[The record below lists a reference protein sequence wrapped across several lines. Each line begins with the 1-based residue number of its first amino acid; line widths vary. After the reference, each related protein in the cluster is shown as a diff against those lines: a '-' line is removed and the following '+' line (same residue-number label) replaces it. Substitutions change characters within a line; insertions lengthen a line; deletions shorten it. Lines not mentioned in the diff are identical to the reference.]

1 MLVWNYILKME
12 REKSMNTTVD
22 ISNTSLL
29 LALAL
34 VAVSLIISYRL
45 KLNLGKETIISVIR
59 AVVQLTIVGFVLH
72 TIFNVNQVW
81 LTGAMALVII
91 FNAAWNA
98 KGRSGDLPH
107 AFGIALLAIMS
118 STVITVGIL
127 VLSGAIKFVPF
138 QVIPFTGMVAGNSM
152 VAVGLVFR
160 GLNQQFKD
168 QQDAILERLA
178 LGSRPSEAGNH
189 IAKEGVR
196 TGMQPTIDSI
206 RTYGLVS
213 LPGMMSGL
221 IMAGVD
227 PVYAIKYQ
235 IVVAFTLLSATAIA
249 SMLTSYMAVRQFFNA
264 HWQLVL
270 PGDGHEH

>member
-1 MLVWNYILKME
+1 
-12 REKSMNTTVD
+12 MNTTVD

-29 LALAL
+29 LALGL
-34 VAVSLIISYRL
+34 VAVSLLISYRL
-45 KLNLGKETIISVIR
+45 RLNLGKETIISVVR
-59 AVVQLTIVGFVLH
+59 AVVQLTVIGFVLH

-81 LTGAMALVII
+81 LTAIMALVII

-98 KGRSGDLPH
+98 KGRSDHLPH
-107 AFGIALLAIMS
+107 AFKIALVAIMS
-118 STVITVGIL
+118 STMITVGIL
-127 VLSGAIKFVPF
+127 VASGAIKFEPY

-168 QQDAILERLA
+168 QQAAILERLA
-178 LGSRPSEAGNH
+178 LGSRPSEAGKQ
-189 IAKEGVR
+189 IANEGVR
-196 TGMQPTIDSI
+196 IGMQPTIDSI

-227 PVYAIKYQ
+227 PVFAIKYQ

-249 SMLTSYMAVRQFFNA
+249 SMLTSYLAVRQYFNA

-270 PGDGHEH
+270 PGGQHSSH

>member
-1 MLVWNYILKME
+1 M
-12 REKSMNTTVD
+12 TTNVD
-22 ISNTSLL
+22 ISNTSLM

-34 VAVSLIISYRL
+34 VAVSLIVSYRL
-45 KLNLGKETIISVIR
+45 RLNLGKDTIISVIR
-59 AVVQLTIVGFVLH
+59 AIVQLTIIGFVLH
-72 TIFNVNQVW
+72 TIFKVDQAW
-81 LTGAMALVII
+81 LTSLMVLVII

-98 KGRSGDLPH
+98 KGRSGHLPH
-107 AFGIALLAIMS
+107 AFEIALAAIMS
-118 STVITVGIL
+118 STVISVGIL
-127 VLSGAIKFVPF
+127 IASGAIKFEPY

-168 QQDAILERLA
+168 QQEQIIERLA
-178 LGSRPSEAGNH
+178 LGSRPSEAGKL
-189 IAKEGVR
+189 IANEAVR

-249 SMLTSYMAVRQFFNA
+249 SMITSYLAVRRFFNA

-270 PGDGHEH
+270 PGENHH

>member
-1 MLVWNYILKME
+1 
-12 REKSMNTTVD
+12 MNTTVD
-22 ISNTSLL
+22 ISNTSLML
-29 LALAL
+29 SLGL
-34 VAVSLIISYRL
+34 VAVSLLVSYRYRL
-45 KLNLGKETIISVIR
+45 HLRKETIISVIR
-59 AVVQLTIVGFVLH
+59 AVVQLTVVGFILH
-72 TIFNVNQVW
+72 TIFSVNEVW
-81 LTGAMALVII
+81 LTLAMVLVII

-98 KGRSGDLPH
+98 KGRSDKLPH
-107 AFGIALLAIMS
+107 AFKIALLAIMS

-127 VLSGAIKFVPF
+127 VASGAIDFVPY

-168 QQDAILERLA
+168 QQGAILERLA
-178 LGSRPSEAGNH
+178 LGSRPSEAGKL
-189 IAKEGVR
+189 IANEAVR
-196 TGMQPTIDSI
+196 IGMQPTIDSI

-270 PGDGHEH
+270 PGDTHH

>member
-1 MLVWNYILKME
+1 ML
-12 REKSMNTTVD
+12 
-22 ISNTSLL
+22 SLG
-29 LALAL
+29 L
-34 VAVSLIISYRL
+34 VAVSLLVSYRYR
-45 KLNLGKETIISVIR
+45 LNLGKETIISVIR

-72 TIFNVNQVW
+72 TIFSVNEVW
-81 LTGAMALVII
+81 LTLAMVLVII

-98 KGRSGDLPH
+98 KGRSDKLPH
-107 AFGIALLAIMS
+107 AFSIALIAILS
-118 STVITVGIL
+118 STTITVGIL
-127 VLSGAIKFVPF
+127 VASGAIKFVPY

-168 QQDAILERLA
+168 QQGAIMERLA
-178 LGSRPSEAGNH
+178 LGSRPSEAGKL
-189 IAKEGVR
+189 IANEAVR
-196 TGMQPTIDSI
+196 IGMQPTIDSI

-249 SMLTSYMAVRQFFNA
+249 SMLTSYMAVRRFFNA

-270 PGDGHEH
+270 PGDTHH

>member
-1 MLVWNYILKME
+1 
-12 REKSMNTTVD
+12 MNTTVD
-22 ISNTSLL
+22 ISNTSLML
-29 LALAL
+29 SLAL
-34 VAVSLIISYRL
+34 VAVSLIVSYRL
-45 KLNLGKETIISVIR
+45 RLNLGKDTIISVIR
-59 AVVQLTIVGFVLH
+59 AVIQLTAVGFVLH
-72 TIFNVNQVW
+72 TIFNVNEIW
-81 LTGAMALVII
+81 LTAVMALVII

-98 KGRSGDLPH
+98 KGRSDHLPH
-107 AFGIALLAIMS
+107 AFQIALVAIMS
-118 STVITVGIL
+118 STTITVGIL
-127 VLSGAIKFVPF
+127 VASGAIKFVPY

-168 QQDAILERLA
+168 QQEKILERLA
-178 LGSRPSEAGNH
+178 LGSRPSEAGKL
-189 IAKEGVR
+189 IANEAVR
-196 TGMQPTIDSI
+196 IGMQPTIDSI

-249 SMLTSYMAVRQFFNA
+249 SMLTSYLAVRRFFNA

-270 PGDGHEH
+270 PGETHH

>member
-1 MLVWNYILKME
+1 
-12 REKSMNTTVD
+12 MNSTVD
-22 ISNTSLL
+22 ISNTSLML
-29 LALAL
+29 SLAL
-34 VAVSLIISYRL
+34 VAVSLIVSNRL
-45 KLNLGKETIISVIR
+45 RLNLGKDTIISVLR

-72 TIFNVNQVW
+72 TIFAVNEIW
-81 LTGAMALVII
+81 LTAAMAFVII

-98 KGRSGDLPH
+98 KGRSDHLPH
-107 AFGIALLAIMS
+107 AFRISLVAIMS
-118 STVITVGIL
+118 STVLTVGIL
-127 VLSGAIKFVPF
+127 VASGAIKFVPY

-160 GLNQQFKD
+160 GLNRQFKD
-168 QQDAILERLA
+168 QQEQILERLA
-178 LGSRPSEAGNH
+178 LGSRPSEAGKL
-189 IAKEGVR
+189 IANEAVR
-196 TGMQPTIDSI
+196 IGMQPTIDSI

-249 SMLTSYMAVRQFFNA
+249 SMVTSYLAVRRFFNA
-264 HWQLVL
+264 HWQLML
-270 PGDGHEH
+270 PGEKHHS

>member
-1 MLVWNYILKME
+1 M
-12 REKSMNTTVD
+12 TTNVD
-22 ISNTSLL
+22 ISNTSLI

-34 VAVSLIISYRL
+34 VAVSLIVSYRL
-45 KLNLGKETIISVIR
+45 RLNLGRDTIISVIR
-59 AVVQLTIVGFVLH
+59 AIVQLTIIGFVLH
-72 TIFNVNQVW
+72 TIFKVDQAW
-81 LTGAMALVII
+81 LTSLMVLVII

-98 KGRSGDLPH
+98 KGRSGHLPH
-107 AFGIALLAIMS
+107 AFEIALVAIMS
-118 STVITVGIL
+118 STVISVGIL
-127 VLSGAIKFVPF
+127 IASGAIKFEPY

-168 QQDAILERLA
+168 QQEQIVERLA
-178 LGSRPSEAGNH
+178 LGSRPSEAGKL
-189 IAKEGVR
+189 IANEAVR

-249 SMLTSYMAVRQFFNA
+249 SMITSYLAVRRFFNA

-270 PGDGHEH
+270 PGENHH